1 MAVFTVLNG
10 TGLNGAGVQF
20 GTLSQIASGGI
31 AGNPSVTPTSGSIS
45 FVGGGKLSFIGI
57 GMSFTPPLTFSGTAS
72 SMTYAN
78 PASTPVFSLT
88 GLNVPLATLAGLV
101 TGGDENAILA
111 TIFTGADQISG
122 STQNDILKGY
132 DGNDT
137 VNGGAGADNLD
148 GGNGND
154 TMNGGAGAD
163 TLDGGSGTDTASYSG
178 SSVAVTV
185 NLAADTATGGDA
197 AGDLLTS
204 IESLSGSAFNDTLT
218 GNAGANQIA
227 GAGGHDTLVGGD
239 GSDVLLGGDG
249 DDQLDGGA
257 GGDTISGGA
266 GIDTLTGGIGNDA
279 LNGGAGADAID
290 GGTGVDTADYNG
302 SGTGVT
308 VNLATNTNTGGYA
321 EGDTLSSIE
330 IVQGGAFGDTLTG
343 NAATNTLRGMGGNDV
358 LDGGAGFDTLEGG
371 NGDDQLKGGA
381 DGDVLRGGLGA
392 DQLAGGSGYDVA
404 SYYDSAVGVTI
415 NLQTQVNTGGTAQG
429 DTIANDVETING
441 SIHADT
447 MTGNGL
453 ANALIGLEG
462 ADTLSGAGGSD
473 ILRGGQ
479 GADTLNGGA
488 GADIF
493 SYTAFFEST
502 AVAADTIQDFQAGI
516 DVISLKTVDAFTF
529 IGTSAF
535 SNTVGQL
542 RYEIVGSITTVS
554 TDIDGNG
561 VADMVIHLD
570 GAFALQASNFLL

>member
-10 TGLNGAGVQF
+10 TGINGTGVQF
-20 GTLSQIASGGI
+20 GTLSQIASSGI
-31 AGNPSVTPTSGSIS
+31 AGNPNVTSTNGTIN
-45 FVGGGKLSFIGI
+45 FVNGGRLTFLGV
-57 GMSFTPPLTFSGTAS
+57 GMDFDQPLTFSGTVS

-78 PASTPVFSLT
+78 PSSTPVFSLT
-88 GLNVPLATLAGLV
+88 GMNIPLATLAGLA

-111 TIFTGADQISG
+111 TIFAGADQISG

-137 VNGGAGADNLD
+137 VNGGAGADSLD

-154 TMNGGAGAD
+154 TLAGGAGAD
-163 TLDGGSGTDTASYSG
+163 TLDGGSGADTAGYSG
-178 SSVAVTV
+178 SGASVTV
-185 NLAADTATGGDA
+185 DLGLGTATGGDA
-197 AGDLLTS
+197 AGDILTS
-204 IESLSGSAFNDTLT
+204 IENLSGSAFDDTLT

-227 GAGGHDTLVGGD
+227 GGGGQDTLAGAEGND
-239 GSDVLLGGDG
+239 ALL
-249 DDQLDGGA
+249 
-257 GGDTISGGA
+257 GGA
-266 GIDTLTGGIGNDA
+266 GIDTLAGGTGNDG
-279 LNGGAGADAID
+279 LNGGADADVID
-290 GGTGVDTADYNG
+290 GGTGVDIADYNG

-308 VNLATNTNTGGYA
+308 VNLATNINTGGYA

-330 IVQGGAFGDTLTG
+330 IVQGGAFGDALTG
-343 NAATNTLRGMGGNDV
+343 NGASNTLRGMGGNDV
-358 LDGGAGFDTLEGG
+358 LDGGAGWDTLEGG
-371 NGDDQLKGGA
+371 AGDDQLNGGA
-381 DGDVLRGGLGA
+381 DADLLRGGLGA
-392 DQLAGGSGYDVA
+392 DQLAGGGSYDTA

-415 NLQTQVNTGGTAQG
+415 NLQTQVNTGGTAEG
-429 DTIANDVETING
+429 DTIANDVEIING
-441 SIHADT
+441 STHADT

-453 ANALIGLEG
+453 ANSLVGFEG

-473 ILRGGQ
+473 VLRGGH

-493 SYTAFFEST
+493 SYTAFFDST

-542 RYEIVGSITTVS
+542 RYEIAGSITTVS
-554 TDIDGNG
+554 ADING
-561 VADMVIHLD
+561 DSVADMVIHLD